1 MGRRKQSHEVSRL
14 QVLDDLQ
21 GDEPSDAV
29 IWQAGQIC
37 ERIRMVG
44 AQTPRPA
51 HLDHLDVRI
60 DADGRHA
67 ALAQQVQEFAAAAAD
82 VDDVVRA
89 GEPIREVALA
99 IANVV
104 RAAAVEILE
113 TDVLDTQRVRRSFD
127 DRGRRR
133 DDGRGAVEL
142 PLRREGGALR
152 RRRGH
157 AYFVE

>member
-1 MGRRKQSHEVSRL
+1 VRRRKHSHEISRL

-29 IWQAGQIC
+29 IGQARQIC
-37 ERIRMVG
+37 ERVRMFG
-44 AQTPRPA
+44 AQATRPA

-82 VDDVVRA
+82 VDHVVRA
-89 GEPIREVALA
+89 DEPLREVALA
-99 IANVV
+99 IANVLG
-104 RAAAVEILE
+104 AAAVEILE
-113 TDVLDTQRVRRSFD
+113 TDVLDTQRVGRAFD

-133 DDGRGAVEL
+133 DERRGAVEL